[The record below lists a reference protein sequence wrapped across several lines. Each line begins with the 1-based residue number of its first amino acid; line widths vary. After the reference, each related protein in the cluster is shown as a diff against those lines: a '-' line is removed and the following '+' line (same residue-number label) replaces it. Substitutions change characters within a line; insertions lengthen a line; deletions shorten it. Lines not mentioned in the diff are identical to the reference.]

1 MNFVPVGFFSLH
13 ACTDGTARIFWFASR
28 VQSPQILAL
37 SSTFATLSWRPEK
50 KSILDS
56 CKKSN
61 ITFDSNF
68 KKYAI

>member
-50 KSILDS
+50 KVQLEFLKEIQY
-56 CKKSN
+56 
-61 ITFDSNF
+61 NF
-68 KKYAI
+68 

>member
-56 CKKSN
+56 
-61 ITFDSNF
+61 
-68 KKYAI
+68 